1 MLSVSYQTKP
11 VRVKVNT
18 CKYII
23 IVEYVLL
30 GNKQM
35 EFVKIYDVSCRYPQ
49 INTSSYKDFIKSKD
63 VFMTIII
70 NCPHLHP
77 VKVSLFVISTL

>member
-1 MLSVSYQTKP
+1 MI
-11 VRVKVNT
+11 
-18 CKYII
+18 II

-49 INTSSYKDFIKSKD
+49 KNTSSYKDFIESQENL
-63 VFMTIII
+63 FMTIII
-70 NCPHLHP
+70 NCPHLEP
-77 VKVSLFVISTL
+77 VKVNFGVV